1 MRQEIL
7 RRVEVEQRRRRR
19 ERGVLE
25 EDCKVKQRRR
35 RRKEGGRG
43 KRASACSGAA
53 RGGVRRNHSQLIF
66 IRHIFTF
73 LSDLR
78 IPEPRI

>member
-7 RRVEVEQRRRRR
+7 RGGEVKQRRRRK
-19 ERGVLE
+19 ERGALE

-35 RRKEGGRG
+35 RKEEGGRG

-53 RGGVRRNHSQLIF
+53 RCGVRRNHSELIF
-66 IRHIFTF
+66 MRHIFTF
-73 LSDLR
+73 VSDLH
-78 IPEPRI
+78 ISEPRI